1 VKPWSAICTVLV
13 LMFSASMAEELPASF
28 TDNSQARL
36 ASLEKT
42 LVDKHEDIGV
52 RLRVAR
58 RIAELTDRDVFEVAR
73 RVEKLQRYLSRGE
86 MGNHLACFNLFEEKP
101 EAVQRLYVA
110 AYKLLEADINASY
123 TDLSSDATIQ
133 QICEEIGMTHFGGP
147 MLGAV
152 ASNGARVWV
161 RTLRPGKVTVR
172 VEVDG
177 TEKTFGPVGSTRQ
190 SRLTAIVPVTGMRPG
205 TSYPYRVF
213 VDGKPIKMSETAALV
228 TAPESGK
235 VRIAFGSCSHRWG
248 LGNPKLSAAIRNRR
262 PAGMLLIGD
271 IAAQDRNNHIGL
283 HRSDYLMRDLQPAWQ
298 DLVATVPVYAT
309 WDDHD
314 YFDNDKAGIP
324 HGKPEKGI
332 VGYADKDRR
341 AVWSVFRECWNNPS
355 YGFGEEG
362 QGVFLRT
369 RIGPCDIIMTDNRY
383 FRENKE
389 GSFLGDRQMKWLKQQ
404 LLDCRGPFI
413 ILSGG
418 TMWSDYI
425 DRGKDSWGKW
435 DPEGREEILCLI
447 EEHRI
452 GGVLFISGDRHGARG
467 FKMPRPSG
475 RTFYEFEPAS
485 LGGRWG
491 PGVKSRKNQLFGFD
505 RQVAF
510 GEFSIDATLDDPEVT
525 FRLIRDNGRL
535 LYELTLKRSQLQ

>member
-1 VKPWSAICTVLV
+1 MKRLALICSVSA
-13 LMFSASMAEELPASF
+13 LMASSSLADDS
-28 TDNSQARL
+28 TISSTNGSG
-36 ASLEKT
+36 ASLESLEKVLMDT
-42 LVDKHEDIGV
+42 SEDIGV
-52 RLRVAR
+52 RLRAAR
-58 RIAELTDRDVFEVAR
+58 SIAALTDKDVFEVAQ
-73 RVEKLQRYLSRGE
+73 RVEKIQRHLRGE
-86 MGNHLACFNLFEEKP
+86 LANDLACFNLFEEKP
-101 EAVQRLYVA
+101 EAVQRLYMA
-110 AYKLLEADINASY
+110 ANKLLEADMNASY
-123 TDLSSDATIQ
+123 ADLSDDASIRQ
-133 QICEEIGMTHFGGP
+133 MCEEIGMTHFGGP

-152 ASNGARVWV
+152 TPHGARVWV
-161 RTLRPGKVTVR
+161 RTLKPGKVTVR
-172 VEVDG
+172 VMVDG
-177 TEKTFGPVGSTRQ
+177 NAKTFGPVESTKQ
-190 SRLTAIVPVTGMRPG
+190 SDLTAVVPVTGLKSD
-205 TSYPYRVF
+205 TSHPYRVL
-213 VDGKPIKMSETAALV
+213 VDEKPIKMPETATLV
-228 TAPESGK
+228 TAPEHGK

-248 LGNPKLSAAIRNRR
+248 LGNPALSAAIRKRR

-324 HGKPEKGI
+324 PGKPEKGI
-332 VGYADKDRR
+332 VGYTDEDRR

-355 YGFGEEG
+355 YGFGEDG
-362 QGVFLRT
+362 QGLFLRT
-369 RIGPCDIIMTDNRY
+369 RIGPCDIVMTDNRY

-389 GSFLGDRQMKWLKQQ
+389 GSFLGDRQMAWLKEQ
-404 LLDCRGPFI
+404 LLDCQGPFI
-413 ILSGG
+413 ILSCG

-435 DPEGREEILCLI
+435 DPEGREEILRFI
-447 EEHRI
+447 EENRI

-467 FKMPRPSG
+467 FKIPRQSG
-475 RTFYEFEPAS
+475 RPFYEFEPAS

-491 PGVKSRKNQLFGFD
+491 PGVKPRNNQLFGFD

-525 FRLIRDNGRL
+525 FRLIQDNGTV
-535 LYELTLKRSQLQ
+535 LYQLTLKRSRLQ